1 MWPLNH
7 RAGKGLLLIVVI
19 ATAAV
24 LYNPLAQLFLAG
36 RLLLAVREV
45 VAGDT
50 GTSLAVKETKV
61 QRSMGSE
68 KLEGILY
75 EPSRSRP
82 RSGVL
87 LIAGVSELG
96 CYHPR
101 LVAMSRTLAAKGFLV
116 VTPDIAMFRQFKVTP
131 AVLDEIAFWYTE
143 TRDLAASRKIE
154 RIGIAGI
161 SFSATLALIAAA
173 QPQARDTAGFV
184 LGIGA
189 YDDLRRCSRQWFSSS
204 QAGAGEGYYPVRFY
218 AKWILMLAALDML
231 DADEDRKFLQEVL
244 LSLLLQ
250 RPVTQAPDNL
260 TSEGRRWHRLAV
272 MPENESDPELV
283 AAIENYLA
291 PRLYRQLSPDLAAA
305 EVRCPVFLVHG
316 AYDDLI
322 PPTESEALKKR
333 IRRAKSYI
341 LISPFL
347 THTHPLQRT
356 LSWSEK
362 SSALLDMLGFF
373 YNLAGVVR

>member
-19 ATAAV
+19 ASAAV

-50 GTSLAVKETKV
+50 GTNLAVRETKV

-68 KLEGILY
+68 KLEG
-75 EPSRSRP
+75 
-82 RSGVL
+82 
-87 LIAGVSELG
+87 
-96 CYHPR
+96 
-101 LVAMSRTLAAKGFLV
+101 TLAAKGFFV

-143 TRDLAASRKIE
+143 TRELAASRKIE

-231 DADEDRKFLQEVL
+231 GADEDRKFLQEVL

-250 RPVTQAPDNL
+250 RPVTPAPDNL
-260 TSEGRRWHRLAV
+260 TDEGRRWYRLAV

-283 AAIENYLA
+283 AAIEHYLA

-333 IRRAKSYI
+333 IGHAKSYI

-362 SSALLDMLGFF
+362 SSALWDMLGFF

>member
-7 RAGKGLLLIVVI
+7 RAGKALLLIVVI
-19 ATAAV
+19 ASAAV

-50 GTSLAVKETKV
+50 GTNLAVKETKV

-189 YDDLRRCSRQWFSSS
+189 YDDLRRCSRQWFSNS
-204 QAGAGEGYYPVRFY
+204 QAGAGEGHYPVRFY

-231 DADEDRKFLQEVL
+231 DAHEDRKFLQEVL
-244 LSLLLQ
+244 LTLLLQ

-260 TSEGRRWHRLAV
+260 TDEGRRWYRLAV

-291 PRLYRQLSPDLAAA
+291 PRLYSQLSPDLAAA

-333 IRRAKSYI
+333 IRRAKSHI
-341 LISPFL
+341 LITPFL

-373 YNLAGVVR
+373 YKLAGVVR

>member
-7 RAGKGLLLIVVI
+7 KAGKVLLLVVVI
-19 ATAAV
+19 ATAAA

-50 GTSLAVKETKV
+50 GKNLAVRETRV

-75 EPSRSRP
+75 EPSQSRP

-101 LVAMSRTLAAKGFLV
+101 LVAMSRTLAAKGFFV
-116 VTPDIAMFRQFKVTP
+116 VTPDIVMFRQFKVTP
-131 AVLDEIAFWYTE
+131 AVLDEIAFWYKE
-143 TRDLAASRKIE
+143 TRDLAASRKLE
-154 RIGIAGI
+154 RTGIAGI
-161 SFSATLALIAAA
+161 SFSATLALIVAA
-173 QPQARDTAGFV
+173 QPQVRDSAGFV

-204 QAGAGEGYYPVRFY
+204 QAGTGEGYYPVRFY
-218 AKWILMLAALDML
+218 AKWILMIAALDML
-231 DADEDRKFLQEVL
+231 HADEDRKFVQEVL
-244 LSLLLQ
+244 LQLLLQ
-250 RPVTQAPDNL
+250 RPVPQAPDNL
-260 TSEGRRWHRLAV
+260 TKEGRRWYRLAV
-272 MPENESDPELV
+272 MPENESDPEL
-283 AAIENYLA
+283 ASEIENYLA
-291 PRLYRQLSPDLAAA
+291 PRLYRQLSPDRAAA

-322 PPTESEALKKR
+322 PPTESEELKKR
-333 IRRAKSYI
+333 IRGAKSYL

-362 SSALLDMLGFF
+362 GSAFLDMFGFF